1 MDAIKL
7 AYAMIFTMPGVPFL
21 YYGDEIGMKYQEN
34 LVSKEGGFSRT
45 GSRTPMQWN
54 SGKNLG
60 FSASDTPY
68 LPVDTDENAPT
79 VENQQNNPDSI
90 YKVVTDIIAIRHAND
105 DLHGNGDFE
114 MIFEPGKFPFGY
126 KRGKFVMLFNPLGKD
141 SEIEINAKGTKKVY
155 DCLLYTSPSPRDTR

>member
-1 MDAIKL
+1 MTNNHDMPRMTHYFGMDAIKL

-79 VENQQNNPDSI
+79 VEISRTTLTVFIRLLQTLLPF
-90 YKVVTDIIAIRHAND
+90 VTQTMTFTATVI
-105 DLHGNGDFE
+105 L
-114 MIFEPGKFPFGY
+114 K
-126 KRGKFVMLFNPLGKD
+126 
-141 SEIEINAKGTKKVY
+141 
-155 DCLLYTSPSPRDTR
+155 